1 LAEGIEVEGQFRV
14 IRHTPGWPLEKHNPI
29 RKGHYFGSMVSNGSA
44 LNRADLGYQLAQ
56 PMFSSYLALS
66 GSSKSQHL
74 KGGLEMI
81 RRSWM
86 AAIIFCLIAGFGIAA
101 PQKSAVD
108 GRWEGTLGTADGALT
123 MTYSFKTKGQVLTGT
138 EESRIV
144 SRSISEGKVNGDKIS
159 FKTTV
164 NGNTIDHQG
173 TVSGDTIELKSYGPG
188 GEFDVTLKRVSTE
201 KKSAQQ

>member
-1 LAEGIEVEGQFRV
+1 
-14 IRHTPGWPLEKHNPI
+14 
-29 RKGHYFGSMVSNGSA
+29 MVSNDSA

-56 PMFSSYLALS
+56 PVFSSLS
-66 GSSKSQHL
+66 CIVWQFEEPTSK
-74 KGGLEMI
+74 KEGVEMI

-86 AAIIFCLIAGFGIAA
+86 AATIFCLIAGFGIAA
-101 PQKSAVD
+101 PQKSAVE

-123 MTYSFKTKGQVLTGT
+123 LTYSFKTKGQVLTGT
-138 EESRIV
+138 EESRSPAF

-164 NGNTIDHQG
+164 NGNSIEHQG

-188 GEFDVTLKRVSTE
+188 GEFDMTLKRVSGE
-201 KKSAQQ
+201 KKSPQG

>member
-1 LAEGIEVEGQFRV
+1 
-14 IRHTPGWPLEKHNPI
+14 
-29 RKGHYFGSMVSNGSA
+29 
-44 LNRADLGYQLAQ
+44 
-56 PMFSSYLALS
+56 
-66 GSSKSQHL
+66 
-74 KGGLEMI
+74 
-81 RRSWM
+81 
-86 AAIIFCLIAGFGIAA
+86 
-101 PQKSAVD
+101 
-108 GRWEGTLGTADGALT
+108 